1 MRILLINQFFWPDQ
15 AATSQMLGDLAQG
28 LADRGHEVHA
38 ICSDAG
44 YSKAATCAAPPVTIH
59 RIKCLPFM
67 RGRIGRILCY
77 LSFYIG
83 AAFLGL
89 FVPRADLVIT
99 LTTPPLISLLGTLIK
114 MLRGSRH
121 FIWEMDVYPDV
132 AIDLNYFAAGGV
144 ADRVT
149 GVLADFSRRRADGIV
164 ALGECMKDRLVRR
177 GIPAGKI
184 SVADNWANGQD
195 IYPVRRLG
203 GGEGRL
209 VLLYSGNFGLAH
221 DFETLAG
228 AIRTLNEDD
237 RFSFV
242 FAGDGPL
249 KRKLAVLCQQEN
261 IHSVEFRPFVGRA
274 ELCDSLAAG
283 DIGVVTQA
291 GACCGSVVPSKIY
304 GLLAAGRPVLFIGPQ
319 EATPARIVEQ
329 FQCGWHVS
337 CGDVA
342 SLVALLERLLNS
354 PEEIQA
360 AGERARQ
367 ALLEHFDLHIGVDR
381 ICSILGVGG
390 GVPYDA
396 HLSPI
401 GVEQVWA
408 RKVSG

>member
-15 AATSQMLGDLAQG
+15 AATSQLLGDLAQG
-28 LADRGHEVHA
+28 LADRGHEVHV
-38 ICSDAG
+38 ICSDAD
-44 YSKAATCAAPPVTIH
+44 YSTAAASAGPPVTIH

-67 RGRIGRILCY
+67 RGRIGRMLCY

-89 FVPRADLVIT
+89 VVPRPDLVIT

-114 MLRGSRH
+114 MLRASRH

-132 AIDLNYFAAGGV
+132 AIDLKYFAAGGV
-144 ADRVT
+144 VDRIT
-149 GVLADFSRRRADGIV
+149 GALADFSRRRADGIV
-164 ALGECMKDRLVRR
+164 ALGECMKDRLVQR
-177 GIPAGKI
+177 GAPPGKI
-184 SVADNWANGQD
+184 SVADNWANGEA
-195 IYPVRRLG
+195 IYPVPRSG
-203 GGEGRL
+203 NAGRL

-228 AIRTLNEDD
+228 AIQTLKEDD
-237 RFSFV
+237 RFSFI
-242 FAGDGPL
+242 FSGNGPS
-249 KRKLAVLCQQEN
+249 KKKLAVLCQQEN
-261 IHSVEFRPFVGRA
+261 IDSVEFRPFVGRD
-274 ELCDSLAAG
+274 ELCESLAAG
-283 DIGVVTQA
+283 DIGIVTQA

-319 EATPARIVEQ
+319 QATPARIVER

-342 SLVALLERLLNS
+342 SLVALLKRLVNS
-354 PEEIQA
+354 PQEVQA

-367 ALLEHFDLHIGVDR
+367 TLLKHFDLHIGVDR
-381 ICSILGVGG
+381 LCSILGAGG
-390 GVPYDA
+390 RVSYDA

-401 GVEQVWA
+401 AVKQVLA

>member
-44 YSKAATCAAPPVTIH
+44 YSSAATCAGPPVTIH
-59 RIKCLPFM
+59 RIKSLPFM

-77 LSFYIG
+77 LSFYIV
-83 AAFLGL
+83 AAFRGL
-89 FVPRADLVIT
+89 VVPRADLVIT

-114 MLRGSRH
+114 MLRASRH

-132 AIDLNYFAAGGV
+132 AIDLKYFAAGGV
-144 ADRVT
+144 ADRIT
-149 GVLADFSRRRADGIV
+149 GALADFSRRRADGIV

-177 GIPAGKI
+177 GVPAGKI
-184 SVADNWANGQD
+184 SVADNWANGRA
-195 IYPVRRLG
+195 IYPGRRSG
-203 GGEGRL
+203 GAGRL

-228 AIRTLNEDD
+228 AIRTLKEDD
-237 RFSFV
+237 RFSFI
-242 FAGDGPL
+242 FAGNGPL
-249 KRKLAVLCQQEN
+249 KEKLEVFCRREN
-261 IHSVEFRPFVGRA
+261 IHSVEFRPFVGRD
-274 ELCDSLAAG
+274 ELCESLAAG

-291 GACCGSVVPSKIY
+291 AACCGSVVPSKIY
-304 GLLAAGRPVLFIGPQ
+304 GLLAAGRPVLFIGPHQ
-319 EATPARIVEQ
+319 ATPARIIER
-329 FQCGWHVS
+329 FQCGWNVS

-342 SLVALLERLLNS
+342 SLVALLEKLVNS

-360 AGERARQ
+360 AGGRARQ

-381 ICSILGVGG
+381 VCSVLGVGG
-390 GVPYDA
+390 GLPYDA
-396 HLSPI
+396 QLSPI
-401 GVEQVWA
+401 VVKQVWA
-408 RKVSG
+408 GKVSG